1 MGKPT
6 EVDREWF
13 SRHPVVVA
21 WDLIGC
27 ILTVRRDGETVAGR
41 IVEVE
46 AYAGPADP
54 ASHASRLAVAKQ
66 AMAGPPGTVYTYLSY
81 GIHTMMNLVSHEPGQ
96 AGGILLR
103 AVEPLTGLKVMR
115 ERRNLADEHRLGRG
129 PGSLGQAFGIR
140 LSDIGTDI
148 FCSDEFDVA
157 YGDSSHPVHAG
168 PRIGISKATLAPWR
182 FFEHPSPF
190 VSGHRRGQP
199 VERERVPSLIP
210 PPGAPIE

>member
-1 MGKPT
+1 MGKPV
-6 EVDREWF
+6 ELDRAWF

-21 WDLIGC
+21 WELIGC
-27 ILTVRRDGETVAGR
+27 VLTVCRDGATVAGR
-41 IVEVE
+41 IVEAE
-46 AYAGPADP
+46 AYAGPGDP

-81 GIHTMMNLVSHEPGQ
+81 GIHTMMNIVSHEPGQ

-103 AVEPLTGLKVMR
+103 AIEPLAGLDVMR
-115 ERRNLADEHRLGRG
+115 ERRRLDDAHRLGKG

-140 LSDIGTDI
+140 LTDIGTDI
-148 FCSDEFDVA
+148 FCSPSFDVT
-157 YGDSSHPVHAG
+157 YGEARHQVHAG

-190 VSGHRRGQP
+190 VSGHRRGHA
-199 VERERVPSLIP
+199 VRREDVPLLIP
-210 PPGAPIE
+210 PPGAPIQ